1 MSGTK
6 RTTSIHSVKTFKQ
19 NKMTKNKILKIV
31 LIIIGLGIL
40 IGGGVGL
47 YMFNKPARNIQD
59 TKTDFSYNANE
70 IVNEYLTDT
79 QKANDKYLDEA
90 GNSKVLEISGVV
102 AEISEDFNG
111 QKVILL
117 KADSDKAGVSCTFT
131 PETNSN
137 TLKINIGDEITIKG
151 IIRSGASF
159 DEDLEMYENVIIE
172 KSDIVSSK

>member
-1 MSGTK
+1 
-6 RTTSIHSVKTFKQ
+6 
-19 NKMTKNKILKIV
+19 MTKNKILKIV

-47 YMFNKPARNIQD
+47 YMFNKPARNIQN

-70 IVNEYLTDT
+70 IVSEYLTDA

-137 TLKINIGDEITIKG
+137 TLKIKIGDEITIKG
-151 IIRSGASF
+151 VIRSGASF

-172 KSDIVSSK
+172 KSDIVSNK